1 MQQSRITMT
10 NTIDGFVFDNPPK
23 EEQIIELAHYHRK
36 LLDEAIFHQEIH
48 LGDYCLAQRK
58 RVFDYARQLD
68 PNQKAWF
75 YQVYDGELRKI
86 ADEDELHPAD
96 AEEGLSI
103 FAMLLVLVIIA
114 AILYFSVIRS
124 LMG

>member
-1 MQQSRITMT
+1 MT
-10 NTIDGFVFDNPPK
+10 NTIDGFVFDTPPR
-23 EEQIIELAHYHRK
+23 EEQIIELAHYHSK

-58 RVFDYARQLD
+58 RVFDFARHLE
-68 PNQKAWF
+68 PAQKNWF

-103 FAMLLVLVIIA
+103 FAMFLVLVIIA

-124 LMG
+124 LIS

>member
-1 MQQSRITMT
+1 MT
-10 NTIDGFVFDNPPK
+10 NNIDGFVFDNPPN
-23 EEQIIELAHYHRK
+23 EEQIIELA
-36 LLDEAIFHQEIH
+36 HQEIH

>member
-1 MQQSRITMT
+1 
-10 NTIDGFVFDNPPK
+10 NPPK

>member
-1 MQQSRITMT
+1 
-10 NTIDGFVFDNPPK
+10 
-23 EEQIIELAHYHRK
+23 
-36 LLDEAIFHQEIH
+36 
-48 LGDYCLAQRK
+48 
-58 RVFDYARQLD
+58 
-68 PNQKAWF
+68 
-75 YQVYDGELRKI
+75 LRKI

>member
-1 MQQSRITMT
+1 MT

-68 PNQKAWF
+68 LIKKLGSIKFMMVNLERLQMKMNCTQQMQKK
-75 YQVYDGELRKI
+75 V
-86 ADEDELHPAD
+86 
-96 AEEGLSI
+96 
-103 FAMLLVLVIIA
+103 
-114 AILYFSVIRS
+114 
-124 LMG
+124 

>member
-1 MQQSRITMT
+1 MT

-68 PNQKAWF
+68 PNQKL
-75 YQVYDGELRKI
+75 G
-86 ADEDELHPAD
+86 
-96 AEEGLSI
+96 SI
-103 FAMLLVLVIIA
+103 KFMMVNLEKLQMKMNCTQQMQKKV
-114 AILYFSVIRS
+114 
-124 LMG
+124 

>member
-1 MQQSRITMT
+1 MFSTKET
-10 NTIDGFVFDNPPK
+10 GFRLCSS
-23 EEQIIELAHYHRK
+23 IR
-36 LLDEAIFHQEIH
+36 
-48 LGDYCLAQRK
+48 
-58 RVFDYARQLD
+58 

-114 AILYFSVIRS
+114 AILYFSVIRP
-124 LMG
+124 

>member
-1 MQQSRITMT
+1 MT

-68 PNQKAWF
+68 PNQKL
-75 YQVYDGELRKI
+75 G
-86 ADEDELHPAD
+86 
-96 AEEGLSI
+96 SI
-103 FAMLLVLVIIA
+103 KFMMVNLERLQMKMNCTQQMQKKV
-114 AILYFSVIRS
+114 
-124 LMG
+124 

>member
-1 MQQSRITMT
+1 MFST
-10 NTIDGFVFDNPPK
+10 K
-23 EEQIIELAHYHRK
+23 ET
-36 LLDEAIFHQEIH
+36 
-48 LGDYCLAQRK
+48 
-58 RVFDYARQLD
+58 VFDYARQLD

-103 FAMLLVLVIIA
+103 LLC
-114 AILYFSVIRS
+114 Y
-124 LMG
+124 